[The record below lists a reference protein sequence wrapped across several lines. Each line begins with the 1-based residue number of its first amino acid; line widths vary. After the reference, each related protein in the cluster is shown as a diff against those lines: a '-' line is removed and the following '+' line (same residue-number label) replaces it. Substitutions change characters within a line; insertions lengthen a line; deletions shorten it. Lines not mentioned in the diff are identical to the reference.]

1 MESIIFFHFVVATI
15 VKHEASDWWH
25 GVWKTTKATKGYGE
39 SSLICWQWWASYAS
53 NEQPWKDKN
62 LIRLAINLAVL
73 KHYKSILWE
82 IRKCPFCGTERSI
95 NADCKYECL
104 ECGTCYWQND
114 GNTPRL
120 IGCPDCREGQEKI
133 NADGLYVCK
142 MCETQWRQEIME
154 SSPNYGKVNCQTP
167 GCDVE
172 LEFMPGWTMHF
183 CEYCD
188 DCTEA
193 CSPDRI

>member
-1 MESIIFFHFVVATI
+1 MVSIIFFHFVVATI

-95 NADCKYECL
+95 NADCKYECQ
-104 ECGTCYWQND
+104 ECGTCYWQSD

-120 IGCPDCREGQEKI
+120 IGCPDCREGQERI
-133 NADGLYVCK
+133 NADATDQNGMTAISIYCWLLNLAQKLLLSEWIWVKKNLYK
-142 MCETQWRQEIME
+142 RETIL
-154 SSPNYGKVNCQTP
+154 
-167 GCDVE
+167 E
-172 LEFMPGWTMHF
+172 LVV
-183 CEYCD
+183 
-188 DCTEA
+188 
-193 CSPDRI
+193 